1 MATAVSAPPASGSS
15 AGERYSDNKLK
26 HDIRMSN
33 MNAAKKLAD
42 AIRTS
47 LGPRGMDKM
56 LVSAN
61 NDVTITNDGA
71 TILNKMEVSHP
82 AAKMLVELS
91 KSQDIAA
98 GDGTTSV
105 TVLCGSLLNKC
116 IGLLERGVHPTVISD
131 AMGRACDKACEI
143 LQDMSIPLD
152 IDDREA
158 LIKAAT
164 TSLGS
169 KVVAQYSNVLAP
181 IAVDSVL
188 KIMDKERPEMVD
200 LRDIKILRKSGG
212 TIDDTEMV
220 PGLILDSKSSKAAG
234 GPTRVENAKIA
245 LVQFCISPP
254 KTDMENSVVVSDYQQ
269 MDRILKEERN
279 YIIGLI
285 KKIKASGCNVLLIQ
299 KSILRDAVTDLSLH
313 YLAKAKILVVRDVER
328 DDVEFIS
335 KTLKC
340 QPVAHVDQLTPDK
353 LGSAELVASVQCGA
367 DKMVKITGIQNM
379 GNTVSVLCR
388 GSNKLVIEEADRSL
402 HDALCIVKRA
412 LESEKVVA
420 GGGAVEAALSVYLE
434 TLATTLGSREQ
445 LAIAEFAEALLVIPK
460 VLSVNAAK
468 DSTELVA
475 KLRAY
480 HHAAQTKPEKKHLA
494 GYGLDLVK
502 GELKDNLNEGVL
514 EPMLSKV
521 KSIQFATEA
530 AITILRIDDLIKLH
544 PEEGQQ
550 GM

>member
-1 MATAVSAPPASGSS
+1 MAAETAASKSGATGTSV
-15 AGERYSDNKLK
+15 GERYSDNKLK

-33 MNAAKKLAD
+33 MSAAKKLAD

-56 LVSAN
+56 LVSGN

-91 KSQDIAA
+91 KSQDIVA

-116 IGLLERGVHPTVISD
+116 IGLLARGVHPTVISD
-131 AMGRACDKACEI
+131 AMGLACDKACEI
-143 LQDMSIPLD
+143 LHDMAIPLD

-169 KVVAQYSNVLAP
+169 KVVAQYSSVLAP
-181 IAVDSVL
+181 IAVDAVL
-188 KIMDKERPEMVD
+188 KITDPERPEMVD
-200 LRDIKILRKSGG
+200 LRDINILRKSGG
-212 TIDDTEMV
+212 TIDDTEMID
-220 PGLILDSKSSKAAG
+220 GLVLDSKSSKAAG
-234 GPTRVENAKIA
+234 GPTKVEDAKIA
-245 LVQFCISPP
+245 LIQFCISPP

-328 DDVEFIS
+328 EDVEFIS
-335 KTLKC
+335 KTLSL

-353 LGSAELVASVQCGA
+353 LGRAALVNSVQCGG
-367 DKMVKITGIQNM
+367 DKLVKITGIENM
-379 GNTVSVLCR
+379 GKTVSVLCR

-402 HDALCIVKRA
+402 HDALCVIRCLVQKRFLIV
-412 LESEKVVA
+412 
-420 GGGAVEAALSVYLE
+420 GGGAPEVEASQR
-434 TLATTLGSREQ
+434 LGKWARTRSGME
-445 LAIAEFAEALLVIPK
+445 AVCVKAFAEALEVIPYT
-460 VLSVNAAK
+460 LAENAGLNPIEIV
-468 DSTELVA
+468 TELRN
-475 KLRAY
+475 K
-480 HHAAQTKPEKKHLA
+480 HATTGNANLGINVRKGTITNILEENVVQPL
-494 GYGLDLVK
+494 LVSTSA
-502 GELKDNLNEGVL
+502 
-514 EPMLSKV
+514 LSL
-521 KSIQFATEA
+521 ATECVRM
-530 AITILRIDDLIKLH
+530 ILKIDDIC
-544 PEEGQQ
+544 PVR
-550 GM
+550 